1 MPRRGLSASRE
12 RFPAAPEPVRPR
24 AERSDTRGS
33 TAAAGPMAAFAA
45 TASPAPFRGGAFEH
59 VQIQGYA
66 AVMSDRAA
74 LLKGIRAWLVLFV
87 VCLVLSGATA
97 FPLVHELR
105 WTEDLLRS
113 LSVSDQLPALT
124 DWIERV
130 RRGVD
135 TADTEYPFLLYGT
148 DWLAF
153 AHLVIAVAFY
163 GPYRD
168 PVRNIWV
175 VEFGM
180 IACAGIVPLAL
191 VCGPIRGIPF
201 WWTVIDMSFGFFGV
215 IPLYVVREKIKRLAA
230 LTPDTAP
237 VPAA

>member
-1 MPRRGLSASRE
+1 
-12 RFPAAPEPVRPR
+12 
-24 AERSDTRGS
+24 
-33 TAAAGPMAAFAA
+33 
-45 TASPAPFRGGAFEH
+45 
-59 VQIQGYA
+59 
-66 AVMSDRAA
+66 MSDRAA

-97 FPLVHELR
+97 FPLVHELH

-113 LSVSDQLPALT
+113 LSVSDHLPALT

-201 WWTVIDMSFGFFGV
+201 WWTVIDMSFGFIGV

-237 VPAA
+237 VPAT

>member
-1 MPRRGLSASRE
+1 
-12 RFPAAPEPVRPR
+12 
-24 AERSDTRGS
+24 
-33 TAAAGPMAAFAA
+33 
-45 TASPAPFRGGAFEH
+45 
-59 VQIQGYA
+59 
-66 AVMSDRAA
+66 MSDASGRAA

-105 WTEDLLRS
+105 WAESVLRA
-113 LSVSDQLPALT
+113 LSAPEYAPGLT
-124 DWIERV
+124 HWIERV
-130 RRGVD
+130 RDGLDAVD
-135 TADTEYPFLLYGT
+135 ARYPFVLYGT

-191 VCGPIRGIPF
+191 ICGPIRGIPF
-201 WWTVIDMSFGFFGV
+201 WWTVIDMSFGVFGV
-215 IPLYVVREKIKRLAA
+215 IPLYVVRGKIKRLARLA
-230 LTPDTAP
+230 PYTPP
-237 VPAA
+237 VAV

>member
-1 MPRRGLSASRE
+1 
-12 RFPAAPEPVRPR
+12 
-24 AERSDTRGS
+24 
-33 TAAAGPMAAFAA
+33 
-45 TASPAPFRGGAFEH
+45 
-59 VQIQGYA
+59 
-66 AVMSDRAA
+66 MSDRAA
-74 LLKGIRAWLVLFV
+74 LVKGIRAWLVFFV

-105 WTEDLLRS
+105 WTEELLRS
-113 LSVSDQLPALT
+113 LSMGEYLPGLME
-124 DWIERV
+124 WIERA
-130 RRGVD
+130 RAGLD
-135 TADTEYPFLLYGT
+135 EADGEYPFLLYGT

-191 VCGPIRGIPF
+191 VCGPIRDIPF
-201 WWTVIDMSFGFFGV
+201 WWSVIDMSFGVFGV
-215 IPLYVVREKIKRLAA
+215 IPLYVVWKRIKKLEAMTPAGTPAVAA
-230 LTPDTAP
+230 VD
-237 VPAA
+237 

>member
-1 MPRRGLSASRE
+1 
-12 RFPAAPEPVRPR
+12 
-24 AERSDTRGS
+24 
-33 TAAAGPMAAFAA
+33 
-45 TASPAPFRGGAFEH
+45 
-59 VQIQGYA
+59 
-66 AVMSDRAA
+66 MSDRAA
-74 LLKGIRAWLVLFV
+74 LSRGIRAWLVFFV

-113 LSVSDQLPALT
+113 LSVPEHLPALM

-130 RRGVD
+130 RRGLD
-135 TADTEYPFLLYGT
+135 ATDAEQPFVLYGT

-180 IACAGIVPLAL
+180 IACAGIIPLAL
-191 VCGPIRGIPF
+191 ICGPIRGIPF
-201 WWTVIDMSFGFFGV
+201 WWTVIDMSFGVFGIV
-215 IPLYVVREKIKRLAA
+215 PLYVVRKKIKRLEE
-230 LTPDTAP
+230 LTAGDTRPA
-237 VPAA
+237 PAAA